1 VAGSTAAYHAQVVA
15 NPKFGLLKN
24 VSNQK
29 NKKQKG
35 FHPGTAAATQIFAV
49 DFPEPK
55 KPNPPSSAMIF

>member
-1 VAGSTAAYHAQVVA
+1 
-15 NPKFGLLKN
+15 

-29 NKKQKG
+29 KKKEKG

-55 KPNPPSSAMIF
+55 KPNPPIVSKKKKF

>member
-1 VAGSTAAYHAQVVA
+1 
-15 NPKFGLLKN
+15 

-55 KPNPPSSAMIF
+55 KPNPPIVSKKKKF